1 MADAA
6 TELQVRSELAED
18 VIGTYIGRL
27 SAELARAERSQAQSA
42 SAHQLAII
50 LWLREELRNAGRD
63 RAKLSE
69 HQADPMGLEA
79 FTELYDQKLFA
90 LRQAEQRVKAQ
101 SAVDDRTFLR
111 AVLDA
116 PARTE
121 TA

>member
-27 SAELARAERSQAQSA
+27 SAELARAEVAQKQS
-42 SAHQLAII
+42 SSTGRLSII
-50 LWLREELRNAGRD
+50 FWLNAELRNAGLD
-63 RAKLSE
+63 RAKLFE
-69 HQADPMGLEA
+69 YKADPNGLEA
-79 FTELYDQKLFA
+79 LIKLYDQRLFA
-90 LRQAEQRVKAQ
+90 LEQAKKRAQ
-101 SAVDDRTFLR
+101 VQLSMYDQTFLR

-116 PARTE
+116 SARSE